1 MWTGDIERVRTRCES
16 QWMNLEGVVGVGI
29 GETRQGKPMIIV
41 YVEAIT
47 EELKKAIPTRVDG
60 FDVSIA
66 ETGELE
72 AL

>member
-1 MWTGDIERVRTRCES
+1 MRSEDIERVRTRCES

-29 GETRQGKPMIIV
+29 GESRQGKPIIIV
-41 YVEAIT
+41 YVEAMT
-47 EELKKAIPTRVDG
+47 EELRKAIPTMVDG